1 MAVPTA
7 HRIRLALENAIVDGA
22 YQPGD
27 RIDPDRIASEYSC
40 SRTPVR
46 EALQALEA
54 SGLVQVQP
62 KRGTFVTT
70 LGITDLMHRF
80 ELMAE
85 MEALCARLACRRAD
99 AADHARIAQ
108 SLTACEFAAK
118 AEDGDR
124 YYAENTLFHQAIYHA
139 AHNPFLEEETLR
151 LQAVLQPYRRRQL
164 KARGRLATSLQEHR
178 VIAQAIGAGDADA
191 ASAATTEHVLV
202 QGERFRD
209 LVALLD
215 SFGRNDAELVS
226 GK

>member
-1 MAVPTA
+1 MALPTA

-27 RIDPDRIASEYSC
+27 RLDPDRIAADYDC

-62 KRGTFVTT
+62 KRGTFVTR
-70 LGITDLMHRF
+70 LGITELLHRF

-85 MEALCARLACRRAD
+85 MEALCARLACRRAET
-99 AADHARIAQ
+99 ADHLRIAQ
-108 SLTACEFAAK
+108 SLTGCETAA
-118 AEDGDR
+118 AAGDSDR
-124 YYAENTLFHQAIYHA
+124 YYAENTLFHQAIYRA
-139 AHNPFLEEETLR
+139 SHNPYLAEETQR

-164 KARGRLATSLQEHR
+164 QSRGRITTSLQEHR
-178 VIAQAIGAGDADA
+178 MIAEAIARGDAEA
-191 ASAATTEHVLV
+191 ASRAILDHVLV

-215 SFGRNDAELVS
+215 SFGAAHSAR
-226 GK
+226 